1 MEKNGKT
8 VFLADDDA
16 SVRQTLA
23 DFFAQ
28 TDYHVVG
35 QGCNGIETVEACRD
49 LRPHLVLMDIQMPLL
64 DGIQAT
70 RILVG
75 EGLVHCVVMLTFF
88 DEPEYLQKAIDAGAS
103 GYLTKP
109 FEVDKILPTLDL
121 CLEQSR
127 KRYDLGK
134 SYASLN
140 RRLEQREL
148 VDRAKLCLMEERGLS
163 EQEAY
168 SAIRDLSRRRKLS
181 MAQVSEYVLQR
192 YGR

>member
-1 MEKNGKT
+1 MEKREKT

-16 SVRQTLA
+16 SVRSTLA
-23 DFFAQ
+23 DFFQ
-28 TDYHVVG
+28 GTDYLVVG
-35 QGCNGIETVEACRD
+35 QGCNGIETVEACRG
-49 LRPHLVLMDIQMPLL
+49 LKPNLVLMDIQMPLL

-70 RILVG
+70 RMLL
-75 EGLVHCVVMLTFF
+75 EEKLVHCVVMLTFF

-109 FEVDKILPTLDL
+109 FEADKILPTLEL
-121 CLEQSR
+121 CMEQSR

-148 VDRAKLCLMEERGLS
+148 VDRAKLCLMEQRGLS
-163 EQEAY
+163 EQESY
-168 SAIRDLSRRRKLS
+168 STIRDLSRQKKLS
-181 MAQVSEYVLQR
+181 MAQISQYLLQR

>member
-1 MEKNGKT
+1 MEQSGKT

-16 SVRQTLA
+16 SVRRTLE
-23 DFFAQ
+23 DFFAR
-28 TDYHVVG
+28 TDYRVVG
-35 QGCNGIETVEACRD
+35 RGCNGIETVEACRT

-70 RILVG
+70 RILV
-75 EGLVHCVVMLTFF
+75 EEKLVHCVVMLTFF
-88 DEPEYLQKAIDAGAS
+88 DEPDYLQQAIDAGAS

-109 FEVDKILPTLDL
+109 FAVDRILPTLEL
-121 CLEQSR
+121 CLEQSKR
-127 KRYDLGK
+127 RYDLGK

-140 RRLEQREL
+140 RRLEQRDL

-168 SAIRDLSRRRKLS
+168 SAVRDLSRRRKLS
-181 MAQVSEYVLQR
+181 MAQVAEYLLRR

>member
-1 MEKNGKT
+1 MEKREIT
-8 VFLADDDA
+8 VFLADDDV
-16 SVRQTLA
+16 SVRSTLA
-23 DFFAQ
+23 DFFRG

-35 QGCNGIETVEACRD
+35 QGCNGIETVEACRE
-49 LRPHLVLMDIQMPLL
+49 LKPHLVLMDIQMPLL

-70 RILVG
+70 RMLM
-75 EGLVHCVVMLTFF
+75 EEKLAHCVVMLTFF

-109 FEVDKILPTLDL
+109 FSADKILPTLEL
-121 CLEQSR
+121 CMEQSR
-127 KRYDLGK
+127 RRYDLNK

-148 VDRAKLCLMEERGLS
+148 VDRAKLCLMEQRNMS

-168 SAIRDLSRRRKLS
+168 STIRDLSRQRKMS
-181 MAQVSEYVLQR
+181 MAQISQYLLQR